1 MRWILVALAGVLAL
15 SLAGVAGADTNVA
28 DPAGDSGGAPDIL
41 SVAVS
46 NDAGSGQITF
56 RITTNQPTLA
66 EDSALFMF
74 IDSDKNSATGDR
86 DGDDYL
92 VYMDNGGSDFAHWN
106 GSDYDT
112 ASTPHATVLY
122 GYANG
127 VATFTVNKSELG
139 NTTSFLLGVSSDQ
152 FDSADNIVATDY
164 APDRTLIDYTLT
176 VKPLVLTVG
185 KPVGKP
191 APPTAGKAFVVTV
204 PVKRSDTGKLAT
216 GGGTVT
222 CKVTVGGKAVKAAG
236 RFSAA
241 GPQCILRV
249 PAKTKGKTI
258 RGSATVTI
266 KSVKVTKGFSF
277 RVA

>member
-1 MRWILVALAGVLAL
+1 
-15 SLAGVAGADTNVA
+15 
-28 DPAGDSGGAPDIL
+28 
-41 SVAVS
+41 
-46 NDAGSGQITF
+46 
-56 RITTNQPTLA
+56 
-66 EDSALFMF
+66 MF
-74 IDSDKNSATGDR
+74 IDSDKISATGDE

-92 VYMDNGGSDFAHWN
+92 VHNGGGSDFAHWN

-139 NTTSFLLGVSSDQ
+139 NRDRLPAGVSSDQ
-152 FDSADNIVATDY
+152 FDSADNIVATDF

-176 VKPLVLTVG
+176 VKPLVLTAG

-222 CKVTVGGKAVKAAG
+222 CKVTVGGKASQGG
-236 RFSAA
+236 RPLLRRRTRSV
-241 GPQCILRV
+241 LRV
-249 PAKTKGKTI
+249 PANTSGQDDPRHRHGHDQVRQGGEGLLLPRRLT
-258 RGSATVTI
+258 T
-266 KSVKVTKGFSF
+266 
-277 RVA
+277 

>member
-1 MRWILVALAGVLAL
+1 MRWISMALAGVLAL
-15 SLAGVAGADTNVA
+15 ALAGVAGADTNVT
-28 DPAGDSGGAPDIL
+28 DPAGDSGSAPDIL
-41 SVAVS
+41 RVAVS
-46 NDAGSGQITF
+46 NDPASGQITF
-56 RITTNQPTLA
+56 RITTNQPALA

-92 VYMDNGGSDFAHWN
+92 VYMDGTSSDFAHWN
-106 GSDYDT
+106 GSDYDS

-139 NTTSFLLGVSSDQ
+139 NTSGFLVGVTSDQ

-164 APDRTLIDYTLT
+164 APDRTLIDYTL
-176 VKPLVLTVG
+176 VKPLVLTAG
-185 KPVGKP
+185 KPIGKP
-191 APPTAGKAFVVTV
+191 APPAAGKAFVVTV
-204 PVKRSDTGKLAT
+204 PVKRSDTGKVAT

-222 CKVTVGGKAVKAAG
+222 CKVTVGGAAVKATG

-241 GPQCILRV
+241 GPQCVVRI
-249 PAKTKGKTI
+249 PAQAKGKAL
-258 RGSATVTI
+258 RGTATVTI